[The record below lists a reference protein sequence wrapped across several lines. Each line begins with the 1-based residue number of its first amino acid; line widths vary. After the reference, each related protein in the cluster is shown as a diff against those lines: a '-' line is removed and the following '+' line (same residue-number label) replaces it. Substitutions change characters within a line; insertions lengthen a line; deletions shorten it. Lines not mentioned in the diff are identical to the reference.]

1 MNFHQK
7 SDKSYIDL
15 KKIRFSEK
23 TEKNIFNQIIQPTN
37 ELFVIN

>member
-1 MNFHQK
+1 MKRIFTRNLINH
-7 SDKSYIDL
+7 
-15 KKIRFSEK
+15 EK